1 MVQMCQGS
9 GGEDHRD
16 TDSREFSQHTN
27 CSGVVPIVGHIG
39 VPLTNSP
46 TLAKTIRVHI
56 HTLVGC
62 EHEQFVGLRVHC
74 PMEDTAVHAK
84 NMERGK

>member
-9 GGEDHRD
+9 GREDYQD
-16 TDSREFSQHTN
+16 TDSTKFSQRTN
-27 CSGVVPIVGHIG
+27 CRGVVPSVGHVG
-39 VPLTNSP
+39 VPPTNSP

-56 HTLVGC
+56 HTLASC
-62 EHEQFVGLRVHC
+62 EHKQFVGLQVHC